1 MRDRLRELTAEFET
15 VTAALADPSATQD
28 MNRFRELSK
37 RHSDLHPVVELFRKL
52 ESLEAELA
60 DAKDLLADPEMA
72 DMAKDEV
79 ARLQD
84 EIAHTEHELRIALLP
99 KDPDEERNAILEIRP
114 AAGGDEAA
122 LFATEL
128 MRMYMRLAE
137 RRGWKTEIMSHAET
151 GIGGTKEAMISIQG
165 RQVFRTLKFESGV
178 HRVQRVPATESGGRI
193 HTSTA
198 TVAVLPEAD
207 EIDDVEIREED
218 LEWETM
224 RASSA
229 GGQHVNKTDSAVRIV
244 HKPTGIEVRCQDE
257 RSQRQNREKAM
268 RVLRSRLLDLERQ
281 TAAKERSDARRLQ
294 VGGGDRSEKI
304 RTYNYPQTRIT
315 AHRIHFSVHNLEQFL
330 DGEMDAMLEALHE
343 ADVADALAGGN
354 GE

>member
-1 MRDRLRELTAEFET
+1 MRDRLRELTTEFAAITE
-15 VTAALADPSATQD
+15 ALADPAATQD

-37 RHSDLHPVVELFRKL
+37 RHSDLHPVVEGFRAL
-52 ESLEAELA
+52 EAHEAELA
-60 DAKDLLADPEMA
+60 DAKELLADPEMA
-72 DMAKDEV
+72 DMAKDEI
-79 ARLQD
+79 ARLEEAIEQ
-84 EIAHTEHELRIALLP
+84 TERELRVALLP
-99 KDPDEERNAILEIRP
+99 RDPDEERNAILEIRP

-137 RRGWKTEIMSHAET
+137 RRGWKVEVLNHAET
-151 GIGGTKEAMISIQG
+151 GLGGTKDAMVSIKG
-165 RQVFRTLKFESGV
+165 KQVFRALKFESGV

-218 LEWETM
+218 LEIDTM

-268 RVLRSRLLDLERQ
+268 LVLRSRMLDLERR

-315 AHRIHFSVHNLEQFL
+315 DHRIHFSVHNLEQFL
-330 DGEMDAMLEALHE
+330 DGEMDAMLDALQQ
-343 ADVADALAGGN
+343 ADVEDALAG
-354 GE
+354 ES